1 MEDLVL
7 TDEEEKAVEEG
18 EAATAL
24 LDSPIFLTAIERVR
38 AQCAEQILTSSPADT
53 TVREHLYN
61 LSRGL
66 SAVTEEL
73 ASIAALG
80 QCTLDNATRPLA
92 TDDVQPQADA
102 DVDY

>member
-7 TDEEEKAVEEG
+7 TDQEEKAVEEG
-18 EAATAL
+18 EAAATL

-38 AQCAEQILTSSPADT
+38 AQCAEQILTSAPEARQ
-53 TVREHLYN
+53 VREHLYN

-73 ASIAALG
+73 ATIAALG
-80 QCTLDNATRPLA
+80 QSTLENATRPTTA
-92 TDDVQPQADA
+92 EDVQAEPDD

>member
-7 TDEEEKAVEEG
+7 TDEEEKAVGEG
-18 EAATAL
+18 EAAAAL

-38 AQCAEQILTSSPADT
+38 AQCAEQILTSPPDAQK
-53 TVREHLYN
+53 VRERLYN

-73 ASIAALG
+73 HAIAALG
-80 QCTLDNATRPLA
+80 QTTLDNATRPTPA
-92 TDDVQPQADA
+92 EDVQALPDL
-102 DVDY
+102 DTDY